1 MPGQWVFIPSIN
13 SANRPGSELG
23 VPSGKR
29 TWQCAILAPNSKAA
43 CVLSTCSS
51 MEIGTAGLSDFF
63 GTEPVIATQI
73 MQGLLIDYSFFARE
87 NSISNLRF

>member
-1 MPGQWVFIPSIN
+1 
-13 SANRPGSELG
+13 
-23 VPSGKR
+23 
-29 TWQCAILAPNSKAA
+29 
-43 CVLSTCSS
+43 